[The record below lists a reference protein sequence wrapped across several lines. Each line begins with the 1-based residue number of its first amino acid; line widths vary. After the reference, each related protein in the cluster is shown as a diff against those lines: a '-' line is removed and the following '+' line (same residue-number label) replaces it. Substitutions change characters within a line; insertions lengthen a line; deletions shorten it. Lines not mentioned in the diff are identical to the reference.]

1 MRKFLRMWALMAV
14 LLGTAAAASA
24 ATPSEFY
31 LGLLRRGTASYE
43 ANRHTDA
50 VKQLRIAAFGLVE
63 AVDQYQ
69 IAQVY
74 LTLTYDKLSDPDR
87 AREAAHRVVVAER
100 IERKYAALPLPVG
113 VRTAFE
119 AAAGKLLSSTE
130 SAMLLRGVNGSVPTT
145 TLQHGAAAPAQT
157 RRTTTAQ
164 QTKPSTSQPK
174 QTRNTI
180 PPPQTSTS
188 EKIAPQSATPT
199 PQSEKPRTV
208 TFPQTTKPSPV
219 ATTQQR
225 SAASTPT
232 KVDGEAG
239 GRGGPVEPARPATA
253 VPATAVPARTL
264 SASEV
269 AARLAA
275 GDKGLNAGKL
285 NDAQRAYRDLL
296 GAPGLDH
303 ATLIRIAEG
312 LYRARDFSGTLSAFN
327 RVGTLRAG
335 EEPYRYYIAVA
346 LYEIGDIARAK
357 KELAAVLPHIEVTPD
372 VARYRI
378 KIEGAK

>member
-1 MRKFLRMWALMAV
+1 MHKFIRMCALTAV

-24 ATPSEFY
+24 ATPNEFY

-43 ANRHTDA
+43 ASRFTDA

-74 LTLTYDKLSDPDR
+74 LTLTYEKLGASDR
-87 AREAAHRVVVAER
+87 AREAAHRVVLAER
-100 IERKYAALPLPVG
+100 VQRKYSALPLPAA

-119 AAAGKLLSSTE
+119 AAAGRLLSATE
-130 SAMLLRGVNGSVPTT
+130 SAVLLRSP
-145 TLQHGAAAPAQT
+145 QT
-157 RRTTTAQ
+157 R
-164 QTKPSTSQPK
+164 PSTSQP
-174 QTRNTI
+174 TPSTI

-188 EKIAPQSATPT
+188 EKIASRSATPV
-199 PQSEKPRTV
+199 PQPEKSRTV
-208 TFPQTTKPSPV
+208 KAVPQTTKPSQA
-219 ATTQQR
+219 ATTPQPPP
-225 SAASTPT
+225 ASPPA
-232 KVDGEAG
+232 KAGGEAG

-253 VPATAVPARTL
+253 APAPRTL

-269 AARLAA
+269 STRLVA
-275 GDKGLNAGKL
+275 GDRALNAGNLK
-285 NDAQRAYRDLL
+285 DAQHAYRDLL

-303 ATLIRIAEG
+303 ETLIRIAEG
-312 LYRARDFSGTLSAFN
+312 LYRARDFSGTLSAFD
-327 RVGTLRAG
+327 RAGTLRPG

-346 LYEIGDIARAK
+346 LYETGDFPRAK

-378 KIEGAK
+378 KIESAK